1 MGRGYAAPIVS
12 ERKPLIASRHCFGRT
27 SLAMTGKLQF
37 SSRSSTEQKKE
48 INVMICFQKIAERRI
63 MEAIREGAFDDLPGA
78 GQPLKLEDDSHVPE
92 DLRIAYKI
100 LKNAGY
106 VPPEVA
112 LRKEIA
118 KAEDLLDGMEDTR
131 AKYRQF
137 KKLNFL
143 VMKLNMLRRTSISL
157 EKAQRYEKKLVERFS
172 S

>member
-1 MGRGYAAPIVS
+1 
-12 ERKPLIASRHCFGRT
+12 
-27 SLAMTGKLQF
+27 
-37 SSRSSTEQKKE
+37 
-48 INVMICFQKIAERRI
+48 MICFQKIAERRI
-63 MEAIREGAFDDLPGA
+63 IEAIREGAFNGLPGA

-118 KAEDLLDGMEDTR
+118 TTEEILAGMPDTKT
-131 AKYRQF
+131 KYRQV

-143 VMKLNMLRRTSISL
+143 ITKLNMLRQTSTSL
-157 EKAQRYEKKLVERFS
+157 EKCQHYEKKLVERFGP
-172 S
+172 